1 MAFCIKVVPSETTM
15 DHIPHDPQTTQP
27 PIPAIEWR
35 IQGAQRLDPL
45 VLRPLLG
52 ADAKASG
59 EAVVRAYKQHGILAV
74 RVRIEGTD
82 QDRTMLI
89 TEPKVRA
96 RGDYA
101 HYLPQGEDL
110 TQSALDTSLA
120 RAQAEARANNS
131 SLYVEIGAV
140 DAEGFV
146 DVFLLGE
153 PNQVKGSDRN
163 LAVSTTS
170 FGPRYSGSDV
180 VVLSGSVAKGNGV
193 MLDASATVGLA
204 DLRDDSKGGKYLGL
218 SAGVS
223 KASEY
228 GLVSLR
234 GTHSRFKVGGP
245 NADLDQ
251 TGEVT
256 KAEAEWS
263 YALNANITPFVGA
276 TATHQVSRIGVAGW
290 SDAVTSTAIK
300 AGVKAQKTWPMERG
314 FGVLSGDVTLEQGLT
329 ASRRLDA
336 PGPLLGDIDPH
347 YRSLSSNAD
356 LSIPVSEAGARLAF
370 SAGAQKAS
378 SGTPSGSQFYAGGP
392 GRGVSYHTG
401 VYAAPSGFYGS
412 VQWTSSVL
420 DKHLPFAKA
429 EGIHGVQAFAG
440 LDAAQVRPV
449 GGRNLTAKSLHL
461 GVRFKISERVSGQ
474 VGYAR
479 PIGGDDFA
487 KPRVTFFLTAS
498 F

>member
-1 MAFCIKVVPSETTM
+1 M

-52 ADAKASG
+52 VDAKASG
-59 EAVVRAYKQHGILAV
+59 EAVVQAYKAAGILGI

-82 QDRTMLI
+82 QDRTILI
-89 TEPKVRA
+89 TEGKVQA
-96 RGDYA
+96 RGNYA
-101 HYLPQGEDL
+101 HYLPQGELL
-110 TQSALDTSLA
+110 TQAALDTGIA
-120 RAQAEARANNS
+120 RAQAEARANHH
-131 SLYVEIGAV
+131 SLFVHV
-140 DAEGFV
+140 DNVDKDGNV
-146 DVFLLGE
+146 DVFLIGDPL
-153 PNQVKGSDRN
+153 PTSSRQV
-163 LAVSTTS
+163 AVSTTS

-180 VVLSGSVAKGNGV
+180 VILSGSVARGRGV

-204 DLRDDSKGGKYLGL
+204 DLREDSKGGKYLGL

-276 TATHQVSRIGVAGW
+276 SATHQVSRIGVAGW

-300 AGVKAQKTWPMERG
+300 AGVRGQKTWPMDRG
-314 FGVLSGDVTLEQGLT
+314 LGVFQGDITLEQGLT

-336 PGPLLGDIDPH
+336 PGPLLGTLDPH
-347 YRSLSSNAD
+347 YRALSSNAD

-412 VQWTSSVL
+412 VQWTSAVL

-440 LDAAQVRPV
+440 LDAAQVRPE
-449 GGRNLTAKSLHL
+449 GGKSLTAKSLHL
-461 GVRFKISERVSGQ
+461 GVRFQVSDRVSGQ

-479 PIGGDDFA
+479 PIGGDAFA

>member
-1 MAFCIKVVPSETTM
+1 M
-15 DHIPHDPQTTQP
+15 DHIPYDPQTTQP
-27 PIPAIEWR
+27 PTPAIEWR
-35 IQGAQRLDPL
+35 IQGAQSLDPL

-52 ADAKASG
+52 SDAQASG
-59 EAVVRAYKQHGILAV
+59 EAVVRAYKAQGILAV

-82 QDRTMLI
+82 QDRTILI
-89 TEPKVRA
+89 TEGKVQA
-96 RGDYA
+96 RGNYV
-101 HYLPQGEDL
+101 HYLPQGELL
-110 TQSALDTSLA
+110 TQSALDTGIA
-120 RAQAEARANNS
+120 RAQAEARANNH
-131 SLYVEIGAV
+131 SLFVHIGSV
-140 DAEGFV
+140 DKDGNV
-146 DVFLLGE
+146 DVFLIGDPLPTSGR
-153 PNQVKGSDRN
+153 QV
-163 LAVSTTS
+163 AVSTTS

-180 VVLSGSVAKGNGV
+180 VILSGSVAKGQGV

-204 DLRDDSKGGKYLGL
+204 DLREDSKGGNYLGL

-223 KASEY
+223 KASDI

-234 GTHSRFKVGGP
+234 GSYSRFKVGGP

-251 TGEVT
+251 RGEVT

-263 YALNANITPFVGA
+263 YALNEHFTPFVGA
-276 TATHQVSRIGVAGW
+276 AATHQASRIGVAGW
-290 SDAVTSTAIK
+290 SDAVTSTALK
-300 AGVKAQKTWPMERG
+300 AGVRGQKTWPMERG
-314 FGVLSGDVTLEQGLT
+314 LAQLSGDVTLEQGLT

-347 YRSLSSNAD
+347 YRALSSNAD
-356 LSIPVSEAGARLAF
+356 LSIPVSDAGARLAF

-412 VQWTSSVL
+412 VQWTSAAL

-429 EGIHGVQAFAG
+429 EGIHGVHAFAG

-449 GGRNLTAKSLHL
+449 GGRSLTAKSLHL
-461 GVRFKISERVSGQ
+461 GVRFQVSDRVSGQ

-479 PIGGDDFA
+479 PIGGDAFA